1 MQQVGGKCIFFYFIF
16 IQQGRIEL
24 IKRDIYVRLDFPAE
38 IKLQKKQHNVP

>member
-1 MQQVGGKCIFFYFIF
+1 MQQVGGKLIFFFFF
-16 IQQGRIEL
+16 IQQGCIEL